1 MKKIFNMEFNQF
13 RNASWMVV
21 LSMCF
26 LAACSFDAFN
36 EESQGQSGSLTRFV
50 VHNGYMYSLNP
61 NEVVTFFIQ
70 QDGKPL
76 EKHRLVLDYGLETVL
91 IYEGVMYLGSRNG
104 LYIIDISTPAKPVL
118 ISETTRPAQLF
129 GGCDPVSVKD
139 SIVFSTVKV
148 IENICGVNNAM
159 SALLVYQVDDLYDPE
174 LIGTYTLNLPNGLGY
189 KDNVLFVCDDGTDEV
204 VLFDITDPSKLDE
217 LQWTISVDDPVDLI
231 VYQDRLLVSTDTDFH
246 FYDIQDITDIRPL
259 GIISK

>member
-1 MKKIFNMEFNQF
+1 MKRIFSMNLKSSRQVN
-13 RNASWMVV
+13 WLV
-21 LSMCF
+21 LLGMCF
-26 LAACSFDAFN
+26 LAACSLDVFN
-36 EESQGQSGSLTRFV
+36 EESQGQSGSLTRFI

-61 NEVVTFFIQ
+61 NEVVTFELQ
-70 QDGKPL
+70 QDGKPV

-104 LYIIDISTPAKPVL
+104 LYIIDISNPAKPVL
-118 ISETTRPAQLF
+118 ISETTRPTQLF

-148 IENICGVNNAM
+148 IENICGINNAM
-159 SALLVYQVDDLYDPE
+159 SALLVYLVNDLSNPE
-174 LIGTYTLNLPNGLGY
+174 LIGTYAMSRPNGLGY
-189 KDNVLFVCDDGTDEV
+189 KEDVLFVCDDGQNEI
-204 VLFDITDPSKLDE
+204 VLYDIHDPGDLKE
-217 LQWTISVDDPVDLI
+217 LQWAIPVKDPVDLI